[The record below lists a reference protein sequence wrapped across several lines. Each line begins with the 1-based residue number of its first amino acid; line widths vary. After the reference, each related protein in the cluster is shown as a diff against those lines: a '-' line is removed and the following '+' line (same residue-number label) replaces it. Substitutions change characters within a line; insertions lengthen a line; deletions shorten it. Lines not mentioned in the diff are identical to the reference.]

1 MVNPV
6 TRYREGIDRY
16 QAWASAS
23 ARSPVRELRSLCD
36 CGLSVRRKKLRFAS
50 DSPLEEARFEPSVP
64 PLLGDRAAAPGP
76 QPREIKVLD
85 P

>member
-36 CGLSVRRKKLRFAS
+36 CGLSVRRKKLRFAA
-50 DSPLEEARFEPSVP
+50 DSLQEGDGFELPVPGRETVKPSW
-64 PLLGDRAAAPGP
+64 
-76 QPREIKVLD
+76 EK
-85 P
+85 